1 MLVFRLDLLTPDMSN
16 KVLGRLHHLADT
28 LFGSRIGR
36 TPARHR
42 RLTMDTLFAMRLA
55 EELSRQGFIGNERGL
70 AQDLTRTLISGLGPD
85 VMDTRLNTIFLLT
98 RTILMLQTEIEDLVG

>member
-1 MLVFRLDLLTPDMSN
+1 
-16 KVLGRLHHLADT
+16 
-28 LFGSRIGR
+28 
-36 TPARHR
+36 
-42 RLTMDTLFAMRLA
+42 MDTLFAMRLA

>member
-1 MLVFRLDLLTPDMSN
+1 LSE
-16 KVLGRLHHLADT
+16 K
-28 LFGSRIGR
+28 LFSKGIHG
-36 TPARHR
+36 TPAIHR